1 MPLPKHIAIIMD
13 GNGRWAKAQDLPRME
28 GHRKGVLAA
37 EEIITAARELKIPYL
52 TLYAFSDENW
62 RRPQEEIDVLMF
74 LLKEFL
80 ISRQEKMLKNGIR
93 FQTVGDVAKLPEEV
107 QKTIDQTKE
116 ITKNGKDLTLIL
128 ALSYGARNEIVR
140 AVNSLLQV
148 PVPKSR
154 VPSPTITEDFFAQH
168 LDTKDFPDPDL
179 LIRTGGEIRIS
190 NFLLWQAAYA
200 ELYFTKTMWP
210 DFTPAD
216 LKKAIEEFE
225 KRERRFGKT
234 SEQL

>member
-1 MPLPKHIAIIMD
+1 MTSLNLPRHIAIIMD
-13 GNGRWAKAQDLPRME
+13 GNGRWAKSKGLLRME
-28 GHRKGVLAA
+28 GHGQGVLVA
-37 EEIITAARELKIPYL
+37 EEIITAVREWKIPYL

-62 RRPQEEIDVLMF
+62 RRPAEEVEALM
-74 LLKEFL
+74 LLLQQFL
-80 ISRQEKMLKNGIR
+80 INKQEKMLKNGIR
-93 FQTVGDVAKLPEEV
+93 FQTIGDIAKLPEPV
-107 QKTIDQTKE
+107 QETIRQTKE
-116 ITKNGKDLTLIL
+116 ITEGGKEMTLIL

-140 AVNSLLQV
+140 GVEKLLDSGS
-148 PVPKSR
+148 K
-154 VPSPTITEDFFAQH
+154 TITEESFSKY
-168 LDTKDFPDPDL
+168 LDTAAFPDPDL
-179 LIRTGGEIRIS
+179 LIRTGGEFRVS

-216 LKKAIEEFE
+216 LKKAIEEFG